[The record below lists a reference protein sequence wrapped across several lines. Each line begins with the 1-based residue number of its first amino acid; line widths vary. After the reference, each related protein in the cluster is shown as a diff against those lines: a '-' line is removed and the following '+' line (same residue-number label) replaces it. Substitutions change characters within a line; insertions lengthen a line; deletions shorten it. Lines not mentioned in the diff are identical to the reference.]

1 MSLSHLFDWCLPLTL
16 IPISVAKSNCLCGS
30 RGLVAMGG
38 DWCPKG
44 CGFKSQHHV
53 LDVHIFFLKIVMFFV
68 NKKEAGVAHYQKY
81 VFVNSCII
89 LERLKTSITFPN
101 SVNSYPP
108 MELFISYEIKACI
121 GPTVVFMTK
130 SSRLLEHF
138 THVWLFGLNAP

>member
-1 MSLSHLFDWCLPLTL
+1 MSLSHLSDWCLPLTL

-68 NKKEAGVAHYQKY
+68 NEKEAGCGPLSKN
-81 VFVNSCII
+81 VFVNSFIL
-89 LERLKTSITFPN
+89 LERLKLQSRFLIQLIPTHPWSFL
-101 SVNSYPP
+101 SP
-108 MELFISYEIKACI
+108 MRWRLVLAQLLCLWQSPADYWNISHMFDYL
-121 GPTVVFMTK
+121 V
-130 SSRLLEHF
+130 
-138 THVWLFGLNAP
+138 